1 VHAGVD
7 TDFDT
12 FDGTDRLSRP
22 NLGYHRLSAIRAPSA
37 LKFQRFAAASTLAHV
52 LLLAF
57 QGNSMLKISI
67 TDTRAQRR
75 LLVEGR
81 LVAPWVAELRTTWE
95 RVRSEGDGRQ
105 VVIDIGSVTL
115 ISQEG
120 ENTLLQLLNDGA
132 TFRCCSGVLT
142 KHVLQQLARRC
153 QKPPSELID
162 ETGPG
167 LRKPRGPK

>member
-1 VHAGVD
+1 
-7 TDFDT
+7 
-12 FDGTDRLSRP
+12 
-22 NLGYHRLSAIRAPSA
+22 
-37 LKFQRFAAASTLAHV
+37 
-52 LLLAF
+52 
-57 QGNSMLKISI
+57 MLKTSI

-81 LVAPWVAELRTTWE
+81 LVAPWVAELRTTRE
-95 RVRSEGDGRQ
+95 RVKSERDGRQ
-105 VVIDIGSVTL
+105 VAIDIGSVTL

-153 QKPPSELID
+153 HKSPIELID
-162 ETGPG
+162 QAGPG